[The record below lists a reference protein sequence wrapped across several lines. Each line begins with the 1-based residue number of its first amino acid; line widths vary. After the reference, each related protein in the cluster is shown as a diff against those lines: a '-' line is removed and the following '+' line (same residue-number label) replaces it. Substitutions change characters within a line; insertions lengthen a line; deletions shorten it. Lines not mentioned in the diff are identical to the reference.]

1 MMWIDKLAQ
10 AIRSESDLQKMINA
24 TLKKKVNSGSAEES
38 QIREKKYG
46 FQKNELEKLNFNS
59 YTMFPTITATALK
72 LDLSIDNK
80 AI

>member
-1 MMWIDKLAQ
+1 
-10 AIRSESDLQKMINA
+10 MINA
-24 TLKKKVNSGSAEES
+24 TLKKKGGTSAEES

-59 YTMFPTITATALK
+59 YQMFPTITTTSLK